1 MGLYE
6 LRIGKFVRSNFEKME
21 KVMGVQAICWVDKAI
36 CWVHKAICWVH
47 KAIVRRVLR
56 SIFRPNLG
64 SPLVQNNMKR
74 LVDIKRDRRIA

>member
-21 KVMGVQAICWVDKAI
+21 KVMGVQAICWVD
-36 CWVHKAICWVH
+36 KAICWVH